1 MRRPKERG
9 IALVGFL
16 DRAQKLICAPG
27 PFVAAN
33 NLVPRGKVRSSGVM
47 VAGRE
52 SSVLKWLFCAFV
64 LALALYLFSENTAD
78 PDLWAHTLAGEH
90 ILLTGKLQDTEPYSW
105 TARGTPWINHEILAE
120 LSLGAAHWL
129 AGGTGILALKM
140 LVGFLTFGIALR
152 IGADDL
158 SWPRRATTWAV
169 GALAVVEISYGFAAR
184 PQIFTAL
191 GLSIELGLLRLIT
204 RGRMRWV
211 LAMPVLFA
219 LWVNTHG
226 GVLAGWAVLAV
237 TALAEAA
244 QWIWPKWPALAS
256 RMPVEPV
263 SIRAVVALWLLCVVC
278 AGALLANPYGVALIR
293 WTING
298 VVWLHQ
304 RTELEEWGP
313 ATPSLNHVALYVL
326 TLLTAAALTL
336 SRRPRALWEVAV
348 CAGLAVFAFRSVR
361 HTPLFA
367 LAALAF
373 VPPHLADVIVRFRD
387 QYAGLEEW
395 MRRRG
400 TQRAAAVVLA
410 LTTVGECAGT
420 FLLHKEHPLTME
432 VPRSQYPLSAIAF
445 IRAHELR
452 GNLLVFFDWGEQC
465 LWELPECAVSID
477 GRWETCYPRELIPEH
492 WKFYNDEPV
501 DGKILDIGKAD
512 LALLPANL
520 AGAVALARKPGWE
533 LVYYDNLAVVL
544 VREPR
549 RFPKLALGRIPEAG
563 PPDATQGRAP
573 FPEGR
578 SARLS
583 Q

>member
-1 MRRPKERG
+1 
-9 IALVGFL
+9 
-16 DRAQKLICAPG
+16 
-27 PFVAAN
+27 
-33 NLVPRGKVRSSGVM
+33 M

-52 SSVLKWLFCAFV
+52 ASALKWFFCASV

-78 PDLWAHTLAGEH
+78 PDLWAHTLVGEH
-90 ILLTGKLQDTEPYSW
+90 ILLTGRLQNTEPYSW
-105 TARGTPWINHEILAE
+105 TARGTPWINHELLAE

-140 LVGFLTFGIALR
+140 VVGFLAFGIALR
-152 IGADDL
+152 VGAGDL
-158 SWPRRATTWAV
+158 SWPRRATAWAV

-204 RGRMRWV
+204 QGKMRWA
-211 LAMPVLFA
+211 LALPVLFA

-226 GVLAGWAVLAV
+226 GVLAGLAVLMV
-237 TALAEAA
+237 TAGAATVQLFWPQWPVLAA
-244 QWIWPKWPALAS
+244 KV
-256 RMPVEPV
+256 PVEPV
-263 SIRAVVALWLLCVVC
+263 SRRAVVALGCLCVGC
-278 AGALLANPYGVALIR
+278 AGALLINPYGWALIR

-313 ATPSLNHVALYVL
+313 ARPSWNHFALYVL
-326 TLLTAAALTL
+326 ALLTLVALAL
-336 SRRPRALWEVAV
+336 SRRPRALWEMAV
-348 CAGLAVFAFRSVR
+348 CVGLAVFAFRSVR
-361 HTPLFA
+361 HVPLFA
-367 LAALAF
+367 IAALAF

-387 QYAGLEEW
+387 QYAGLEER
-395 MRRRG
+395 MRQRG
-400 TQRAAAVVLA
+400 TQRVAAILLA
-410 LTTVGECAGT
+410 LITVGECAGT

-432 VPRSQYPLSAIAF
+432 VPRSQYPLSAISF
-445 IRAHELR
+445 IRAHGLR

-501 DGKILDIGKAD
+501 NGTILDIGKAD
-512 LALLPANL
+512 LALLPVNL
-520 AGAVALARKPGWE
+520 AGALALARKPGWQ
-533 LVYYDNLAVVL
+533 VAYYDSLAVVL

-549 RFPKLALGRIPEAG
+549 RFPKLVSAQLPVAG
-563 PPDATQGRAP
+563 PPDAAKGRAP

-578 SARLS
+578 PARLS

>member
-1 MRRPKERG
+1 
-9 IALVGFL
+9 
-16 DRAQKLICAPG
+16 
-27 PFVAAN
+27 
-33 NLVPRGKVRSSGVM
+33 M

-52 SSVLKWLFCAFV
+52 SSILKWLFCASV

-78 PDLWAHTLAGEH
+78 PDLWAHTLVGEH
-90 ILLTGKLQDTEPYSW
+90 ILLTGKLQNAEPYSW
-105 TARGTPWINHEILAE
+105 TARGTPWINHELLAE

-140 LVGFLTFGIALR
+140 VVGFLAFGIALR
-152 IGADDL
+152 IGACDL
-158 SWPRRATTWAV
+158 CWPRRATAWAV

-191 GLSIELGLLRLIT
+191 GLSIELALLRLIT
-204 RGRMRWV
+204 NGKTRWAW
-211 LAMPVLFA
+211 LLPVLFA

-237 TALAEAA
+237 TAVAA
-244 QWIWPKWPALAS
+244 TAQLFWPKWPPLAAS
-256 RMPVEPV
+256 LPVEPV
-263 SIRAVVALWLLCVVC
+263 STRVVVTLWILCVAS
-278 AGALLANPYGVALIR
+278 AGALLINPYGWALIR

-313 ATPSLNHVALYVL
+313 ARPSLNHVALYVL
-326 TLLTAAALTL
+326 ALLTVAAFSL
-336 SRRPRALWEVAV
+336 SRRPRALWEMAV
-348 CAGLAVFAFRSVR
+348 CFGLAVFAFRSVR

-367 LAALAF
+367 IAALAF

-400 TQRAAAVVLA
+400 TQRAVAVLLA
-410 LTTVGECAGT
+410 VTTVGECAGT
-420 FLLHKEHPLTME
+420 FVLHKEHPLTME

-445 IRAHELR
+445 IRAHGLQ

-465 LWELPECAVSID
+465 LWELPDCAVSID

-501 DGKILDIGKAD
+501 DARILDIGKAD

-520 AGAVALARKPGWE
+520 AGSLALARKPGWQV
-533 LVYYDNLAVVL
+533 VYYDSLAVVL
-544 VREPR
+544 VREAS
-549 RFPKLALGRIPEAG
+549 RFPKLALERLPVAG
-563 PPDATQGRAP
+563 PPEAAKGRAS